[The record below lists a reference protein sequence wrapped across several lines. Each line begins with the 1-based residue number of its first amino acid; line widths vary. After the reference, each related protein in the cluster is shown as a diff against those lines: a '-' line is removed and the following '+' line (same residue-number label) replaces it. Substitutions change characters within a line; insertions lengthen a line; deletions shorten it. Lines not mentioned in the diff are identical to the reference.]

1 MARHDSRVDT
11 YIDKSAPFAQ
21 PILKKLRA
29 AWHKASPDIEE
40 TIKWGVPYFQKNGLV
55 GGMAAFKVHVS
66 LGFWRAKQMS
76 DPEGILGEGS
86 GMCAAKFSSIDE
98 LPSEKVLLSYMR
110 AALALNDSEPAQKK
124 KRESKPVKVPE
135 MPADFQK
142 ALQKK
147 RKALAVFEKFSPS
160 RRKEYL
166 EWITQA
172 KQPATRKRRIAQAVE
187 WIAEGKPRHWKY
199 MS

>member
-1 MARHDSRVDT
+1 
-11 YIDKSAPFAQ
+11 
-21 PILKKLRA
+21 
-29 AWHKASPDIEE
+29 
-40 TIKWGVPYFQKNGLV
+40 
-55 GGMAAFKVHVS
+55 
-66 LGFWRAKQMS
+66 
-76 DPEGILGEGS
+76 
-86 GMCAAKFSSIDE
+86 
-98 LPSEKVLLSYMR
+98 
-110 AALALNDSEPAQKK
+110 
-124 KRESKPVKVPE
+124 

-199 MS
+199 TS